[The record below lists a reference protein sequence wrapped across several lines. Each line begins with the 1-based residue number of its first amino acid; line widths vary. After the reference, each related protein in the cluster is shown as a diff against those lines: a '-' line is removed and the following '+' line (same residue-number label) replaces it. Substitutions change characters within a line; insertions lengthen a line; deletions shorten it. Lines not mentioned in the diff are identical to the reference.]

1 MHEIGQKPEGILT
14 YKQEVNV
21 QSQRLKL
28 DKQKYS
34 PK

>member
-1 MHEIGQKPEGILT
+1 MYDIGQKPEGIL
-14 YKQEVNV
+14 YKQELNV

-34 PK
+34 PT